1 MDKQSIYLISAGV
14 VFILFVIFLIILLK
28 KKRVIN
34 LQKQVQELERQ
45 RNLIVSTPIA
55 AELAKIEVIVKNEK
69 LESKYEEWKERYRVI
84 KENRFQVITD
94 MLLEIDGL
102 IDANDI
108 KNAKQ
113 KIMELEME
121 IYKLRVSTDN
131 LLDEIREVTM
141 SEERN
146 RAIVTKL
153 KSKFRDLER
162 TFTTNQAS
170 YGDIDKYIELQ
181 FENIEKRFQ
190 EFETIMENNNYSEIV
205 SSVKVLDE
213 MIAHISTVI
222 EEVPD
227 LLLLTNKIIP
237 SRIEEIKETYKT
249 LLSKNYPLSYLNV
262 DYNIE
267 QIEKKVKEIL
277 DKVKILNLEDS
288 MLELKT
294 FLDYLD
300 NLINDFEIEKLEDEY
315 KEKISVF
322 TLTSDDILNLISKKS
337 GVNREE
343 LSVIS
348 YQQTIDDKLYYYAEV
363 VRDNKIF
370 NEVLVEAK
378 DKKIYSYKSEKVDY
392 GCEYSDGYYK
402 VDEQGN
408 YVFAISSKDAA
419 TLVKDK
425 LSDKHEKYN
434 DLEMKYKSE
443 ITKYVNEDELNKLLK
458 KNNNIYYYA
467 LVKKGWFSLT
477 KEVYLV
483 NMYDKT
489 IYKCID
495 DKISKI

>member
-108 KNAKQ
+108 KSAKQ

-170 YGDIDKYIELQ
+170 YGDIDKYIEQYKNMPMKSLVDKI
-181 FENIEKRFQ
+181 FSNK
-190 EFETIMENNNYSEIV
+190 
-205 SSVKVLDE
+205 E
-213 MIAHISTVI
+213 MLKTFPNLKI
-222 EEVPD
+222 
-227 LLLLTNKIIP
+227 TNKDGNVVLIRDI
-237 SRIEEIKETYKT
+237 
-249 LLSKNYPLSYLNV
+249 LSDINPYYL
-262 DYNIE
+262 
-267 QIEKKVKEIL
+267 KVFTPKVI
-277 DKVKILNLEDS
+277 DKVK
-288 MLELKT
+288 
-294 FLDYLD
+294 F
-300 NLINDFEIEKLEDEY
+300 
-315 KEKISVF
+315 
-322 TLTSDDILNLISKKS
+322 
-337 GVNREE
+337 
-343 LSVIS
+343 
-348 YQQTIDDKLYYYAEV
+348 AE
-363 VRDNKIF
+363 
-370 NEVLVEAK
+370 
-378 DKKIYSYKSEKVDY
+378 
-392 GCEYSDGYYK
+392 
-402 VDEQGN
+402 
-408 YVFAISSKDAA
+408 
-419 TLVKDK
+419 
-425 LSDKHEKYN
+425 
-434 DLEMKYKSE
+434 
-443 ITKYVNEDELNKLLK
+443 
-458 KNNNIYYYA
+458 
-467 LVKKGWFSLT
+467 
-477 KEVYLV
+477 
-483 NMYDKT
+483 
-489 IYKCID
+489 
-495 DKISKI
+495 

>member
-1 MDKQSIYLISAGV
+1 MYDYYISQAGNSS
-14 VFILFVIFLIILLK
+14 K
-28 KKRVIN
+28 KG
-34 LQKQVQELERQ
+34 E
-45 RNLIVSTPIA
+45 
-55 AELAKIEVIVKNEK
+55 
-69 LESKYEEWKERYRVI
+69 YEEALVYLTYLKPYYP
-84 KENRFQVITD
+84 
-94 MLLEIDGL
+94 
-102 IDANDI
+102 ND
-108 KNAKQ
+108 
-113 KIMELEME
+113 
-121 IYKLRVSTDN
+121 
-131 LLDEIREVTM
+131 
-141 SEERN
+141 
-146 RAIVTKL
+146 
-153 KSKFRDLER
+153 
-162 TFTTNQAS
+162 
-170 YGDIDKYIELQ
+170 
-181 FENIEKRFQ
+181 EK
-190 EFETIMENNNYSEIV
+190 
-205 SSVKVLDE
+205 
-213 MIAHISTVI
+213 
-222 EEVPD
+222 
-227 LLLLTNKIIP
+227 
-237 SRIEEIKETYKT
+237 
-249 LLSKNYPLSYLNV
+249 
-262 DYNIE
+262 
-267 QIEKKVKEIL
+267 
-277 DKVKILNLEDS
+277 
-288 MLELKT
+288 
-294 FLDYLD
+294 
-300 NLINDFEIEKLEDEY
+300 IEKLEDEY